1 MCNKTA
7 MTAGLFLAIGLA
19 GSGMAMAD
27 PINDGD
33 AYAGWGF
40 FGGGQNFAAFDLGA
54 GLADTASD
62 SVVGPDGSLFVVG
75 TVQDANGLPRIG
87 VAKFAPD
94 GILDTSFS
102 GDGINTSLEVNV
114 HATSVALTA
123 DNRLLVAGYKVVN
136 GNDHDFIVCRFSAI
150 NGANL
155 NFPAPIN
162 NACVRPPFL
171 PGTRDVANDIAVQ
184 DDGKFVIGGTIDTAN
199 QAGRAGFARFHANG
213 QPYLDFGNLQGS
225 NMTLVRT
232 ENIFLR
238 HAIDAIAIAGN
249 GKIVGVGRTVT
260 VGSTNTAALVI
271 RLNPDGTPEHL
282 TQQVEYP
289 FYVSPVNNG
298 NNALRDVALV
308 ADPASAA
315 GNDHIIASGWTDAAG
330 GDRGGLIVKIRSNG
344 NVLANDFGISDGYT
358 VAPINDMDISFDSI
372 ARQPGGGFVVGG
384 TRPGTDALDMAVQ
397 RFTRFGTPDLQ
408 FGNGGGVFVDLGFP
422 AQLDL
427 LAAVQVAGDAIYV
440 AGYSL
445 RGGGNYDYT
454 VAKLGLDR
462 IFGHDFEVFD

>member
-1 MCNKTA
+1 MYSKTTIKVGFCLA
-7 MTAGLFLAIGLA
+7 AGLALSATALAA
-19 GSGMAMAD
+19 

-33 AYAGWGF
+33 AYPGWGF

-54 GLADTASD
+54 GLTDIASD
-62 SVVGPDGSLFVVG
+62 SVVGPDGSLYVAG
-75 TVQDANGLPRIG
+75 TVQDADGLSRIG
-87 VAKFAPD
+87 VAKFGPG
-94 GILDTSFS
+94 GILDPSFS
-102 GDGINTSLEVNV
+102 GDGLNTSLEVNV

-150 NGANL
+150 SGANL

-162 NACVRPPFL
+162 NPCVRPPFL

-213 QPYLDFGNLQGS
+213 QPDLDFGNLQGT
-225 NMTLVRT
+225 NMALVRT
-232 ENIFLR
+232 ENIFVR

-249 GKIVGVGRTVT
+249 GKIVGVGQTLT
-260 VGSTNTAALVI
+260 VGATNTAALVI
-271 RLNPDGTPEHL
+271 RLNADGTPEQL

-298 NNALRDVALV
+298 DNALRDVALV

-315 GNDHIIASGWTDAAG
+315 GDDHIIASGWTDAAG
-330 GDRGGLIVKIRSNG
+330 GNSGGLLVKVRSSG
-344 NVLANDFGISDGYT
+344 NVMASDFGLSDGHT
-358 VAPINDMDISFDSI
+358 VAPINGMDISFESI

-384 TRPGTDALDMAVQ
+384 NRPGTDALDIAVQ
-397 RFTRFGTPDLQ
+397 RFTRHGTPDLQ
-408 FGNGGGVFVDLGFP
+408 FGNGSGVFVDFGFP
-422 AQLDL
+422 QQLDL
-427 LAAVQVAGDAIYV
+427 LASVQVAGDAIYV
-440 AGYSL
+440 AGYSF
-445 RGGGNYDYT
+445 RGGGNYDFT

-462 IFGHDFEVFD
+462 IFQNDYEVFD

>member
-1 MCNKTA
+1 MCSNKTIKA
-7 MTAGLFLAIGLA
+7 GFCLAAGLATSAAVLAA
-19 GSGMAMAD
+19 

-33 AYAGWGF
+33 AYPGWGL

-54 GLADTASD
+54 SLTDTASD
-62 SVVGPDGSLFVVG
+62 AVVGPDGSLYVVG
-75 TVQDANGLPRIG
+75 SVQDANGQSRIG
-87 VAKFAPD
+87 VAKFDPD

-150 NGANL
+150 SGANL
-155 NFPAPIN
+155 NFPAPVN
-162 NACVRPPFL
+162 TACVRPPFL
-171 PGTRDVANDIAVQ
+171 PGTRDIANDIAVQ
-184 DDGKFVIGGTIDTAN
+184 DDGKFVIGGTIDTAS
-199 QAGRAGFARFHANG
+199 QAARAGFARFLANG
-213 QPYLDFGNLQGS
+213 QPDLDFGNLQGT
-225 NMTLVRT
+225 NMALVRT
-232 ENIFLR
+232 ENIFVR

-249 GKIVGVGRTVT
+249 GKIVGVGQTLT
-260 VGSTNTAALVI
+260 VGATNTAALVI
-271 RLNPDGTPEHL
+271 RLNPDGTPEQL

-308 ADPASAA
+308 PDPSSAT

-330 GDRGGLIVKIRSNG
+330 GNRGGLIVKIRSSG
-344 NVLANDFGISDGYT
+344 SVMASDFGLSDGHT
-358 VAPINDMDISFDSI
+358 VSPINGMDISFESI

-384 TRPGTDALDMAVQ
+384 NRPGSDALDIAVQ
-397 RFTRFGTPDLQ
+397 RFTRHGTPDLQ
-408 FGNGGGVFVDLGFP
+408 FGSGGGVFVDFGF
-422 AQLDL
+422 AQQLDL
-427 LAAVQVAGDAIYV
+427 LASVQVVGDAIYV
-440 AGYSL
+440 AGYAY
-445 RGGGNYDYT
+445 RGVSNYDFT

-462 IFGHDFEVFD
+462 IFEHDHEVFD